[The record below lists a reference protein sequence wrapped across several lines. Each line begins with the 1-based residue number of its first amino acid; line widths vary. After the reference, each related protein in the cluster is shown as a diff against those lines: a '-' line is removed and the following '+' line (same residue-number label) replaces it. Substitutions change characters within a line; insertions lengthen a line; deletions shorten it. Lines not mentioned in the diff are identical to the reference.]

1 MQWEE
6 LSAGLQAYEAEKKAL
21 HSSIEQSKQELRGTE
36 DEEQRIK
43 QAFLHACS
51 LLNANFRCAYHASV
65 PTACSKSHTTFG
77 SIAQSVRCDSMYGDS
92 AGTFRRSTLESS
104 LTMWR
109 RAPRLRKSKGQQQS
123 PQRLMRP

>member
-6 LSAGLQAYEAEKKAL
+6 LSAGLQAYEAENKAL

-65 PTACSKSHTTFG
+65 PTTCSSDSSVTGKAKQMKSLQDHSILTSFPTEAIAFG
-77 SIAQSVRCDSMYGDS
+77 QCN
-92 AGTFRRSTLESS
+92 
-104 LTMWR
+104 
-109 RAPRLRKSKGQQQS
+109 
-123 PQRLMRP
+123 